1 MDLTEATDEELALEL
16 AERLEKKTSY
26 HSPIHN
32 VSMPVSEFVELAGRE
47 PKPDDVT
54 EEDDPDDREVMG
66 VTSLQLY
73 LDKRTAGELIFD
85 PDGRLISCTEIT
97 F

>member
-26 HSPIHN
+26 HSPVHN
-32 VSMPVSEFVELAGRE
+32 VSMPLSEFVELAGRE
-47 PKPDDVT
+47 PKPEDVS
-54 EEDDPDDREVMG
+54 EEDDAEDREVLG
-66 VTSLQLY
+66 ITSVHLY

-85 PDGRLISCTEIT
+85 PDGRLISCEEIQ